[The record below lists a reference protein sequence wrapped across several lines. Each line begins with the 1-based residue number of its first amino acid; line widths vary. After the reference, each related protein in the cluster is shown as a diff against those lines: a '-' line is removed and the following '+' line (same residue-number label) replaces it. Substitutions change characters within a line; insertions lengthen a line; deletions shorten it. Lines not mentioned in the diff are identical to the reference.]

1 MNIIKQPRVC
11 GRRFKAMPAGQVGGI
26 AALSRDGN
34 GWVMKR
40 NPAKMPDGSREKRR
54 RSTVC
59 FVILAA
65 AITASAAS
73 CSTADRTAMRFL
85 DTAEH
90 HTYTGIVLIEQ
101 EKYDDAEREFER
113 AVQLN
118 DKSALGYAGLALIR
132 AGRGQTEEAFRLAEQ
147 AEQCAR
153 NERERLFIHVAR
165 IRLYTLSRRPA
176 NWVELTQQE
185 FEGAIAV
192 DPRSAPAY
200 YFMGLAR
207 MRNHEFGKAARHFI
221 KVLDLNDGYI
231 EQADRQWKRVM
242 TISAAEPASFRVEE
256 AALADTLTRG
266 RLALLLMEELRVDEL
281 YHGLGLCNG
290 SPAPEKKS
298 PSDIEVHPCRREIEK
313 IAALRLQGL
322 EPYPDGNFYPDD
334 VVSRLNLAI
343 VLYNILVKVTGDE
356 QLADRYVT
364 PPSETGEEGKEHSL
378 HEAARVIIARD
389 IMDPELFTSTE
400 LAPYEPISGDRALMA
415 IHNFREA
422 LLIGF

>member
-1 MNIIKQPRVC
+1 MNV
-11 GRRFKAMPAGQVGGI
+11 
-26 AALSRDGN
+26 
-34 GWVMKR
+34 
-40 NPAKMPDGSREKRR
+40 NPARVPDRRREKRR

-65 AITASAAS
+65 VITAGAAS

-132 AGRGQTEEAFRLAEQ
+132 AGRGQTEEALRLIEK

-153 NERERLFIHVAR
+153 DAREQLFIHVAR
-165 IRLYTLSRRPA
+165 IRLYTLSRRPT
-176 NWVELTQQE
+176 NWVELAQQE
-185 FEGAIAV
+185 FESAIAV

-207 MRNHEFGKAARHFI
+207 MRNHEFEKAARHFI
-221 KVLDLNDGYI
+221 KVLDLNDGYV
-231 EQADRQWKRVM
+231 EQADRQWKRAM
-242 TISAAEPASFRVEE
+242 TISAAEPMSFRVEE

-266 RLALLLMEELRVDEL
+266 SLALFLVEELRVDEL
-281 YHGLGLCNG
+281 YHGLGLYDD
-290 SPAPEKKS
+290 SAAPEKQ
-298 PSDIEVHPCRREIEK
+298 PSDIEIHPCRREIEK
-313 IAALRLQGL
+313 VAALRIQGL
-322 EPYPDGNFYPDD
+322 EPYPDGDFYPDD
-334 VVSRLNLAI
+334 VVSRLNMAI
-343 VLYNILVKVTGDE
+343 VLYGILVKVTGDE
-356 QLADRYVT
+356 QLADRYVS
-364 PPSETGEEGKEHSL
+364 PSEPGEEGKEHSL

-389 IMDPELFTSTE
+389 IMEPELFTSTE

-415 IHNFREA
+415 IHNFKEA

>member
-1 MNIIKQPRVC
+1 MYAAAGSKQNPPDRSA
-11 GRRFKAMPAGQVGGI
+11 GSRFWLGA
-26 AALSRDGN
+26 GN
-34 GWVMKR
+34 GWVMKV
-40 NPAKMPDGSREKRR
+40 NPAKVPDERREKRR

-65 AITASAAS
+65 AITAGAAS

-101 EKYDDAEREFER
+101 EKYGDAEREFER

-118 DKSALGYAGLALIR
+118 DKSALGYAGLALIG
-132 AGRGQTEEAFRLAEQ
+132 AIRGQADQALSLIEQ
-147 AEQCAR
+147 AEQYAR
-153 NERERLFIHVAR
+153 DDRERLFIQVAR

-176 NWVELTQQE
+176 NWVELAQKE
-185 FEGAIAV
+185 FESSIDI

-207 MRNHEFGKAARHFI
+207 MRNHEFEKAARHFI
-221 KVLDLNDGYI
+221 KVLDLNDSYI
-231 EQADRQWKRVM
+231 EQADRQWKRIM

-266 RLALLLMEELRVDEL
+266 RLALLLVEELRVDEL
-281 YHGLGLCNG
+281 CRGLGLYGG
-290 SPAPEKKS
+290 SPVPEKPPPDS
-298 PSDIEVHPCRREIEK
+298 EMHPCRREIEK
-313 IAALRLQGL
+313 IAALGLQGL
-322 EPYPDGNFYPDD
+322 ELYPDGNFYPDG
-334 VVSRLNLAI
+334 VVSRLNLAV

-356 QLADRYVT
+356 RLADRYAT
-364 PPSETGEEGKEHSL
+364 PPSETGEEGKEQFL

-389 IMDPELFTSTE
+389 IMDRELFTSSE